1 VSIPARREV
10 MRRVMSIDD
19 IDEILGE
26 YNSLR
31 LRIDEVYGK
40 SG

>member
-10 MRRVMSIDD
+10 MRRVESIDD
-19 IDEILGE
+19 IYEILRK
-26 YNSLR
+26 YNSAR

-40 SG
+40 SD